1 MTDEQREREMRESAD
16 MATRWPNAPYAT
28 RYAEDVPWLLA
39 RLDEARRERDGE
51 CMMTDAERCLREW
64 AEQRAGPGTTHWDG
78 CYESHP
84 ACAARAVLR
93 ELDALRDAAREDLA
107 FLDAVRRENER
118 LRAELDDARW
128 LIEDLQLD
136 LRALAKR
143 VDTGRTEG

>member
-1 MTDEQREREMRESAD
+1 MSDD
-16 MATRWPNAPYAT
+16 ATNAEWT
-28 RYAEDVPWLLA
+28 R
-39 RLDEARRERDGE
+39 
-51 CMMTDAERCLREW
+51 TDAERCLREW
-64 AEQRAGPGTTHWDG
+64 AEERAGPGTTHWDG

-136 LRALAKR
+136 LRALAR
-143 VDTGRTEG
+143 HVDAGGTTMDLERDAERERQHREA

>member
-1 MTDEQREREMRESAD
+1 M
-16 MATRWPNAPYAT
+16 
-28 RYAEDVPWLLA
+28 L
-39 RLDEARRERDGE
+39 
-51 CMMTDAERCLREW
+51 TDAERCLREW

-93 ELDALRDAAREDLA
+93 ELDALRDAGERASDDLA